1 MTDMLSPTRP
11 RSIWVRLFILP
22 VAVSLVAATNITA
35 SAATSTSAAGHHAA
49 ARAQA
54 ARVLP
59 PRLHAAAA
67 RTASADRSLVATAKA
82 ARRCLRE
89 HPKRPRRCSAVRR
102 ALQQAGN
109 RLARAQRSLS
119 AIAAT
124 TAGATIAA
132 GTSVAPV
139 AAAVRPS
146 PRNAPQITV
155 SGDTLSW
162 TRVDGVGTYVLVR
175 KVPGQQDQY
184 SVVTG
189 TAVTPPPV
197 PGVTVRYSVRTTAL
211 WSAWASEVSISYPTA
226 SEPPEVPNT
235 QAAPAL
241 TVSGQKL
248 VWNAVAGVTTY
259 VLVRKVPG
267 VADQYSVVSGTSIT
281 PEATP
286 GATVRY
292 SVRTAVDGGAW
303 APEVTIAY
311 PALQLPPPP
320 VEPAGAPAAI
330 QTGLNSGHEPGD
342 FVATA
347 MLGAKLV
354 RLSFPI
360 EDTAA
365 QLEPTIAK
373 YAAQGVRVLPL
384 AEFGGRM
391 PTPAEA
397 QNLATWAAA
406 FGPGG
411 TFWAGRSDGSLAIQ
425 AIEFGNETDYSQQ
438 YHDEPGDASYR
449 LRAEA
454 YAVRV
459 KEAAQSIQSRGS
471 TVGLL
476 VQADDTSGDWINGM
490 YAAVPDLTKYVAGW
504 TMHPYGG
511 REYNEYRFRT
521 LIKQATEHGASSVP
535 IDVTEWGVT
544 TDNGRCLEYNDG
556 LNRCMTYQEAA
567 QEVRSSF
574 AWMKGML
581 GSKLA
586 TFIFYQTGDQSPTGV
601 TTNWQGYF
609 GALQHDLQ
617 PKGAYTEAVEAL
629 LRS

>member
-1 MTDMLSPTRP
+1 MLSYARR

-22 VAVSLVAATNITA
+22 VAVSLMAATSITA

-49 ARAQA
+49 ARAEA

-67 RTASADRSLVATAKA
+67 RTASADRRLVTAAKA
-82 ARRCLRE
+82 VRRCLRE
-89 HPKRPRRCSAVRR
+89 HPKSPRRCSAARR

-109 RLARAQRSLS
+109 RLARAQGSLS

-124 TAGATIAA
+124 TAGATIPA
-132 GTSVAPV
+132 GTSVVPG
-139 AAAVRPS
+139 AAAVKRS
-146 PRNAPQITV
+146 PRDTPQITV

-175 KVPGQQDQY
+175 KVPGQQEQY

-211 WSAWASEVSISYPTA
+211 WSAWASEVSISYPST

-241 TVSGQKL
+241 TVSGQRL

-286 GATVRY
+286 RATVRY
-292 SVRTAVDGGAW
+292 SVRTAVDGSAW

-311 PALQLPPPP
+311 PAPQPPPP
-320 VEPAGAPAAI
+320 PAEEPVSAPAAI
-330 QTGLNSGHEPGD
+330 QTGLNSGYEPGD

-347 MLGAKLV
+347 TLGAKLV
-354 RLSFPI
+354 RVAFPI

-365 QLEPTIAK
+365 QLEPAIAK

-384 AEFGGRM
+384 AYFTGRM
-391 PTPAEA
+391 PTPAQA
-397 QNLATWAAA
+397 KDLATWAAA
-406 FGPGG
+406 YGPGG
-411 TFWAGRSDGSLAIQ
+411 TFWAGRSDGSLAIRS
-425 AIEFGNETDYSQQ
+425 IEFGNETDYSGQ

-449 LRAEA
+449 LRAEE

-459 KEAAQSIQSRGS
+459 KEAAQSIQSAGS

-476 VQADDTSGDWINGM
+476 VQADDTSGDWMNGM

-586 TFIFYQTGDQSPTGV
+586 MFIFYQTGDQSPTGV

-609 GALQHDLQ
+609 GALRHDLQ